1 MKTHIVTRSLTLML
15 VALLVALLS
24 VPLALLNAQE
34 PPESTKAALAAWE
47 ALVIGN
53 YQTAIE
59 RAERCVA
66 EYSKAATD
74 AQKKLKDAPLPPTG
88 AVKQTETKA
97 ILAEATLNDA
107 TLCQFTHAEALAKL
121 LQFVESRAVYTAVL
135 AFPHARVVDSV
146 GWVWSPAALAQERL
160 DTMHAVMAQEGWDK
174 LGFGEFETAIEV
186 ADQCLEV
193 FLPLALAEQ
202 AELKR
207 KRVPLPP
214 TGGASSEETE
224 KIAARPMLND
234 TGACLWIR
242 ASAFQQAGKK
252 KEAIAAYRDVQKLP
266 YARLWD
272 VRGWF
277 WSPAAV
283 SVEEIAK
290 LR

>member
-1 MKTHIVTRSLTLML
+1 M
-15 VALLVALLS
+15 VAIMFFAAPS
-24 VPLALLNAQE
+24 LALLAQE
-34 PPESTKAALAAWE
+34 PPDSTKAALAAWE

-59 RAERCVA
+59 RAEACIA
-66 EYSKAATD
+66 DYGKAATG
-74 AQKKLKDAPLPPTG
+74 AQDKLKDAPLPPTG
-88 AVKQTETKA
+88 NVKQAEITA
-97 ILAEATLNDA
+97 ILAQPTLNDA
-107 TLCQFTHAEALAKL
+107 ALCHFTHAEALAKL
-121 LQFVESRAVYTAVL
+121 LRFTESREVYTTIL
-135 AFPHARVVDSV
+135 TFTHARVVDSV
-146 GWVWSPAALAQERL
+146 GWVWSPAALSQERL
-160 DTMHAVMAQEGWDK
+160 DTMHAAMAQAGWDK
-174 LGFGEFETAIEV
+174 LGFGEFEAAIDV

-193 FLPLALAEQ
+193 YLPLALAEQ
-202 AELKR
+202 TELKR

-214 TGGASSEETE
+214 TGAASSEETE

-242 ASAFQQAGKK
+242 ASAYAQAGETKV
-252 KEAIAAYRDVQKLP
+252 AIAAFRDIQKLP
-266 YARLWD
+266 YARIWD